1 MALETVIISA
11 RVALAV
17 IVTIASRKMPMDAP
31 IAVTDDDL
39 ARFAAEGAAPLPL
52 TGRQGYVA
60 HRGSRIWHAQYGRGV
75 PVILLHGG
83 LGNSGN
89 WGYQIPALVEA
100 GHAVTV
106 IDSRGHGRS
115 TRDEQPYSYD
125 LMASDVL
132 AVMDELEIPKAAI
145 IGWSDGACTGLALAK
160 RHPDR
165 ISGLLFFACNVDAS
179 GTKPFVPTP
188 VIDHC
193 FSRHVADYAALST
206 TPDDFK
212 AFSEAVSTM
221 QGSQP
226 DYDADDLAAIDVP
239 VLVAQSANDEFIRT
253 EHAEYLAR
261 TLPQGRL
268 RLIEGVTH
276 FAPLQRPHRFNE
288 LVLDF
293 LATLPAD

>member
-1 MALETVIISA
+1 MT
-11 RVALAV
+11 
-17 IVTIASRKMPMDAP
+17 M
-31 IAVTDDDL
+31 TDDDL

-60 HRGSRIWHAQYGRGV
+60 HRGARIWYAQYGTGA

-83 LGNSGN
+83 LGHSGN
-89 WGYQIPALVEA
+89 WGYQVPALVEA
-100 GHAVTV
+100 GYAVTV

-115 TRDEQPYSYD
+115 TRDGEPYSYE

-145 IGWSDGACTGLALAK
+145 VGWSDGACTGLALA
-160 RHPDR
+160 RSHPER
-165 ISGLLFFACNVDAS
+165 IAGLLFFACNVDPS

-188 VIDHC
+188 VIDRC
-193 FSRHVADYAALST
+193 FSRHVSDYAALSV

-212 AFSEAVSTM
+212 AFSEAVSVM
-221 QGSQP
+221 QGTQP
-226 DYDADDLAAIDVP
+226 DYDAADLAAIDVP
-239 VLVAQSANDEFIRT
+239 VLVVQSPDDEFIKT

-261 TLPQGRL
+261 SLPQGHL

-276 FAPLQRPHRFNE
+276 FAPLQQPQLFNATA
-288 LVLDF
+288 LGF
-293 LATLPAD
+293 LATLPSD